1 MSTISVLLLLS
12 HQVVSDSFATPWT
25 GALQAPLSMA
35 VPRQEYWSWLLF
47 APPGD
52 HPHPGIKLMSLTSA
66 LSGRFFTTHATWEA
80 PYAYIDIFICFGRKC
95 SCIKFSGNWFLYIL
109 V

>member
-52 HPHPGIKLMSLTSA
+52 HPHPGINNACLASPA
-66 LSGRFFTTHATWEA
+66 LAGRCFPTA
-80 PYAYIDIFICFGRKC
+80 PPGKSHSSKISPSYFIT
-95 SCIKFSGNWFLYIL
+95 
-109 V
+109 